1 MPQGQIDIQKQASED
16 YAHVQQL
23 AMLAIAMDESA
34 SEFLSKG
41 LQTLI
46 DQVNAKKDK
55 DIRLLAANPHFNDM
69 LKITTRRMKP
79 EDTIQSAYTK
89 QMLCAIRNSLID
101 VQEHDHKEKWQSAD
115 QAELP

>member
-1 MPQGQIDIQKQASED
+1 MLQDQNDIQKQASDD

-34 SEFLSKG
+34 SGFLGEG
-41 LQTLI
+41 LQVLI
-46 DQVNAKKDK
+46 YKVNAKKNK
-55 DIRLLAANPHFNDM
+55 DIRQLAKDPHFKDM
-69 LKITTRRMKP
+69 LQITTKRMKP

-89 QMLCAIRNSLID
+89 QMNCVIRQSFIN
-101 VQEHDHKEKWQSAD
+101 VQEHAHKEKWQSAD